1 MVEATSK
8 ERKSHMTTVLPND
21 LLDQLDT
28 YSKVERVRK
37 TAVVELA
44 LRRFLAAEKAAGRG

>member
-1 MVEATSK
+1 MAEATSK

-28 YSKVERVRK
+28 YSKIERVRK